1 MYTVNQRNRHGI
13 YKGRSPYARTLP
25 SKCIAGPR
33 LLARPRRRGPAK
45 TARAVARRESL
56 LVDTELHLARHTSLI
71 GVIHLTHF
79 LHIEIR
85 NFGSTALL

>member
-1 MYTVNQRNRHGI
+1 MVSTKAGV
-13 YKGRSPYARTLP
+13 RTRAH
-25 SKCIAGPR
+25 CQGIAGPR

-56 LVDTELHLARHTSLI
+56 LVDTELHLARHTSLATNI
-71 GVIHLTHF
+71 RVIHPTHF
-79 LHIEIR
+79 LHIKIR